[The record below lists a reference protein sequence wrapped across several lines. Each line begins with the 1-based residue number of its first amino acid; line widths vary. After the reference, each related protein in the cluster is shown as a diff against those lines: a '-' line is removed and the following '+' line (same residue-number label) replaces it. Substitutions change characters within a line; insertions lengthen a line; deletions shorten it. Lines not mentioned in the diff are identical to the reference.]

1 VTIRAVRLFDRPNPD
16 DHTQAGTLTFSDGS
30 SIDVA
35 HIADDGSM
43 NTIVFDAKT
52 VASIRFQVTGGR
64 GSNRGLSE
72 IQVRHRPNDPH
83 SRPAIEK

>member
-1 VTIRAVRLFDRPNPD
+1 MTIRGVRLFDRPNSD

-35 HIADDGSM
+35 DIADDGSM
-43 NTIVFDAKT
+43 KRIVFDAKT
-52 VASIRFQVTGGR
+52 VAWVKFQVTGGR

-72 IQVRHRPNDPH
+72 IEALSDIAPTTHTLGLR
-83 SRPAIEK
+83 